1 MHLRLAVGHSGLVLG
16 GHLGGEMA
24 GHPVAPLDEAE
35 ADQEGAQ
42 TGVGRYPHGG
52 ARTYPRPIP
61 VLLGGGGGG
70 GEVLLPPPPPLQP
83 PLASAAGPSRVVVA
97 RKRV

>member
-1 MHLRLAVGHSGLVLG
+1 
-16 GHLGGEMA
+16 MA
-24 GHPVAPLDEAE
+24 GRGVAPLDEAE

-61 VLLGGGGGG
+61 VLPGGGGG
-70 GEVLLPPPPPLQP
+70 GEVLLPPPPPPPLQP
-83 PLASAAGPSRVVVA
+83 PLASAAGPS
-97 RKRV
+97 